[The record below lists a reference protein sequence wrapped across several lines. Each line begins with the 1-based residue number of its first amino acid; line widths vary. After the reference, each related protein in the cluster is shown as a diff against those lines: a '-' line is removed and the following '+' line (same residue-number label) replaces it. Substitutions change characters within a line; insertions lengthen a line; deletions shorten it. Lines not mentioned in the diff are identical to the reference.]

1 MSLSR
6 REFIQLMG
14 IAAAAGLVPGCDKTN
29 KSAVTATAVGRKP
42 EELYNIAPFGN
53 VSLMHFTDSHA
64 QLQPIYF
71 REPSVNLGIATM
83 AGVSPHL
90 VGDKFLKQ
98 FGVAP
103 GSIEA
108 HAFTYLNY
116 NEAAKTFG
124 KVGGFSHLRTLI
136 KKLRAEHGPTKT
148 LLLDGGDTWQG
159 SGTSF
164 WTRGK
169 DMVGACNLLGVD
181 VMTGHWEFT
190 YLDKEII
197 ENVKNFK
204 GDFVAQNV
212 FVNDESLLTGYPF
225 ADFAGFSES
234 TQRAFKPYSI
244 KQMGDVRV
252 AVIGQAFPY
261 TPIANPSRF
270 IPHWTFGIR
279 DQEMQRIVD
288 EVRTKEKAD
297 VVVVISHNGMDV
309 DLKMAEVVTG
319 IDVIFGGHTHDGVPA
334 PSVVKNATGKTLV
347 TNAGSNGKFLGFMQ
361 LDVRNGK
368 VQDFRYRLLPV
379 FSNLLEADKEMT
391 AYIDEIR
398 KPYTAKLSEK
408 LAIADP
414 EGDALYRR
422 GNFNG
427 TFDQVICD
435 ALRAVNGAQISLSPG
450 FRWGTTILPG
460 QTVTMEHIMDQTA
473 TTYPETYARDMTGEE
488 IKIILEDVADNLFNT
503 DPYKQQ
509 GGDMVRLGGMDY
521 TIDVNAKIG
530 TRIRD
535 MRLDDGTA
543 IDAKK
548 QYKVAG
554 WATVGSQSPG
564 EPIWDTVAKYL
575 RDVKVAK
582 IKKFNTPKIIGGA
595 GNAGIA
601 DYKGELA

>member
-14 IAAAAGLVPGCDKTN
+14 IAAAAGLVPGCDKTT
-29 KSAVTATAVGRKP
+29 KGTTASNAVGRKP

-71 REPSVNLGIATM
+71 REPNVNLGVASM
-83 AGVSPHL
+83 ANLAPHI

-108 HAFTYLNY
+108 HAFSYLNY

-124 KVGGFSHLRTLI
+124 KVGGFAHLRTLI

-159 SGTSF
+159 SGTAY

-169 DMVGACNLLGVD
+169 DMVNACNLLGVD

-204 GDFVAQNV
+204 GDFVAQNI
-212 FVNDESLLTGYPF
+212 FVNDESLLMGYPF

-234 TQRAFKPYSI
+234 SQRAFKPYSI

-319 IDVIFGGHTHDGVPA
+319 IDVIFGGHTHDGVPT
-334 PSVVKNATGKTLV
+334 PTKVKNATGQTLV

-391 AYIDEIR
+391 TYIDEMR
-398 KPYTAKLSEK
+398 KPYLAKLTER

-435 ALRAVNGAQISLSPG
+435 ALRVVNDAQISLSPG

-473 TTYPETYARDMTGEE
+473 TTYPETYARDMTGDE

-530 TRIRD
+530 ARIRD
-535 MRLDDGTA
+535 MRLDDGTP
-543 IDAKK
+543 IDSKK
-548 QYKVAG
+548 KYKVAG

-564 EPIWDTVAKYL
+564 EPIWDSVAKYL